1 MMQNPASSSSNKNKS
16 KNSWNHDPS
25 SLSNNNEKSIGVEM
39 NGFNDANINPLAG
52 GNMIAKITSLKMHAK
67 EAKIKTRENLSK
79 HFTVQ
84 QLKRRTLLNIH
95 AKDVVVGIPLTKN
108 RLSVAMWVF
117 FIYYLYP
124 IGPLYVL
131 FKHGKIP
138 FNNLG
143 FGCTSIQNI
152 VTNHLPFI
160 INLLAFIW
168 IQIDKEAEKAYSTEV
183 LFLWF
188 SQLARMVGIAVKYS
202 HCDDLFLNAFLNCED
217 PAAVKEAS
225 SDLML
230 TTGWFCPTLKQWLPV
245 IDRAEHT
252 ANISFFIFI

>member
-1 MMQNPASSSSNKNKS
+1 MAKYTSNKYGGAGIGGS
-16 KNSWNHDPS
+16 IDIEG
-25 SLSNNNEKSIGVEM
+25 LEKVKRIMKDSME
-39 NGFNDANINPLAG
+39 DA
-52 GNMIAKITSLKMHAK
+52 K
-67 EAKIKTRENLSK
+67 
-79 HFTVQ
+79 
-84 QLKRRTLLNIH
+84 KRRTLLNIH

-160 INLLAFIW
+160 S
-168 IQIDKEAEKAYSTEV
+168 Y
-183 LFLWF
+183 
-188 SQLARMVGIAVKYS
+188 RM
-202 HCDDLFLNAFLNCED
+202 F
-217 PAAVKEAS
+217 
-225 SDLML
+225 
-230 TTGWFCPTLKQWLPV
+230 
-245 IDRAEHT
+245 
-252 ANISFFIFI
+252 